1 MNILLPVAIVVL
13 AGVLVPISLVQ
24 LLYLEALR
32 LRARELPALTFFKEE
47 FEDRLRL
54 KTDEGA
60 LAFSLVK
67 HALLL
72 AMAVCFFATLE
83 QAALSLP
90 VPQLPIWGSLLEATL
105 LSWLAMVVVAHL
117 LPHLLY
123 RRTSG
128 HWLVAL
134 LPVLRLAALVSRPM
148 IGLFTFL
155 QALADL
161 SAPEEPKE
169 QNMTQVNDIEALI
182 SAGAE
187 EGIIQEGDRK
197 LIQSVVEF
205 GDKRVREVMT
215 PRPNIVAIE
224 ETCTLEQLH
233 KMAVAEQYS
242 RFPTYAGDID
252 HITGFVH
259 VKDLYEIDPAERARR
274 AVVEIRRNIIVVPES
289 KLVEELLRLMQ
300 KKGEHMVYVVDEYGQ
315 TAGLATMEDL
325 VEEIV
330 GEIRDEHEPAHDVEP
345 HADGSYVVSG
355 NLDLDHLK
363 EMLKFRPDENT
374 ESTTVGGLATEWMGH
389 VPKPGESIERGGL
402 RIEVLASDERRV
414 SQVRVSRALV
424 ESKNGEQSAA

>member
-1 MNILLPVAIVVL
+1 MSWLLAFAVIFLVAVL
-13 AGVLVPISLVQ
+13 IPISFVQ

-32 LRARELPALTFFKEE
+32 LRARELPALTLFKEE
-47 FEDRLRL
+47 LEDRFRL

-60 LAFSLVK
+60 LAFSLLK
-67 HALLL
+67 HGILL
-72 AMAVCFFATLE
+72 AMAVTIFAGLQ

-90 VPQLPIWGSLLEATL
+90 VPYLPIWGSLMEATL
-105 LSWLAMVVVAHL
+105 LSWLAMVIFAHL

-128 HWLVAL
+128 HWLYAL
-134 LPVLRLAALVSRPM
+134 MPLLKLSVLASRPLIAM
-148 IGLFTFL
+148 FNFL

-169 QNMTQVNDIEALI
+169 QNSTQSEDIDALI
-182 SAGAE
+182 TAGAE
-187 EGIIQEGDRK
+187 EGLIEETDRR

-205 GDKRVREVMT
+205 GDKRVRQVMT
-215 PRPNIVAIE
+215 PRPNIVAISE
-224 ETCTLEQLH
+224 DASLEQLQQ
-233 KMAVAEQYS
+233 VVITEQYS
-242 RFPTYAGDID
+242 RIPTYAVDID

-259 VKDLYEIDPAERARR
+259 VRDLFEIGSEQRATR
-274 AVVEIRRNIIVVPES
+274 AVKEIKRSIMAVPES

-345 HADGSYVVSG
+345 AADGSYVISG
-355 NLDLDHLK
+355 NLDLDHLA
-363 EMLKFRPDENT
+363 EMLKYRPGEDT
-374 ESTTVGGLATEWMGH
+374 ESTTVGGLVTEWMGH
-389 VPKPGESIERGGL
+389 VPKPGEAIERAGIRL
-402 RIEVLASDERRV
+402 EVLESDERRV
-414 SQVRVSRALV
+414 SQLRVSRAVV
-424 ESKNGEQSAA
+424 ESKNGDQSNQ